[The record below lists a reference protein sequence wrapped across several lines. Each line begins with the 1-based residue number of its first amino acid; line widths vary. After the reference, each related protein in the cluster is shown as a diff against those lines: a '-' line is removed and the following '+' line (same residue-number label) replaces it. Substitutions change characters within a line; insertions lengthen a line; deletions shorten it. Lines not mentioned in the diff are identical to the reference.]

1 MLHIIII
8 PLLKLLTTRF
18 NSIFILLINDNLLC
32 WILFPPPL
40 SLFLFS
46 LTVLLSV
53 EIEKRSQSSVKL
65 SSNGTKA
72 VSHSGQHSFGAG
84 VETENASQC
93 SVNGRRRHR
102 QQATEALYLEQI
114 LTFLHVLPAMDSQA
128 TLLTTLTETGI
139 KPASA
144 VRVKQSW
151 SGNN

>member
-1 MLHIIII
+1 MLD
-8 PLLKLLTTRF
+8 PLPA
-18 NSIFILLINDNLLC
+18 SS
-32 WILFPPPL
+32 L
-40 SLFLFS
+40 SLFS

-72 VSHSGQHSFGAG
+72 VRHSGQHSFGAG